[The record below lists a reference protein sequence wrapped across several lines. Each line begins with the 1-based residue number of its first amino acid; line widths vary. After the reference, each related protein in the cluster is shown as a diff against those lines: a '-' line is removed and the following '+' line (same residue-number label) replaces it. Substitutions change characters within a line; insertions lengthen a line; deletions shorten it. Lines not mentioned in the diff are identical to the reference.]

1 MNIEKINT
9 WLTLIA
15 NVGVL
20 AGIVFLAL
28 EIQQSNR
35 IAIATTDLGI
45 GEGFNSFNESVYED
59 KDMSVLLARAMSAEA
74 EFSPDEEVAL
84 RLWLYVFL
92 NTHVS
97 AEIAYINGL
106 ATEETYEGN
115 FRDARSVYQRYP
127 GLHTILRGV
136 VDNFL
141 ENAEDIEFV
150 TYLDQLLTDPAN
162 S

>member
-1 MNIEKINT
+1 MNIERLNT

-45 GEGFNSFNESVYED
+45 GDGFNSFNEAVYED
-59 KDMSVLLARAMSAEA
+59 KDMSVLLARAMSPGT

-97 AEIAYINGL
+97 AETAYINGL
-106 ATEETYEGN
+106 ATENTYDGN
-115 FRDARSVYQRYP
+115 FRDARSVYERYP
-127 GLHTILRGV
+127 GLHPILRGV

-141 ENAEDIEFV
+141 ESAGDIEFV
-150 TYLDQLLTDPAN
+150 KYLDQLLTVAEN
-162 S
+162 